1 MITFDGFTLSTEK
14 GHVVNHEWN
23 PFNGWDNVSADGRL
37 AIEGCDEAVAFIQ
50 HKIKT
55 SLPRHVYAVLS
66 IIGRCPY
73 PVTVVIPFYRH
84 SEKGVLQQRGAYYA
98 SKEEEGTE
106 HSQVCWITDAYPRWT
121 MDNQGMHR
129 HHVKATVKA
138 KRRILAFLNR

>member
-1 MITFDGFTLSTEK
+1 MITFDGFTLSVDK
-14 GHVVNHEWN
+14 GEVLKHEWN
-23 PFNGWDNVSADGRL
+23 PFGGWDNVSADGRM
-37 AIEGCDEAVAFIQ
+37 AIEGCEEAIAFIQ

-66 IIGRCPY
+66 VIARCPH

-84 SEKGVLQQRGAYYA
+84 NVKGVLQQRGAYYV
-98 SKEEEGTE
+98 SKEENGTE
-106 HSQVCWITDAYPRWT
+106 HSQVCWITDTYPRWT

-129 HHVKATVKA
+129 YSVKPTVKV